1 MGASMK
7 DIKLRIK
14 SVQSTMQ
21 TTKAM
26 QLVASS
32 KLRRARQRSERSKAY
47 FQLLHETL
55 SDITSN
61 EKGMSSDFMVP
72 RPETRKVCYMII
84 AGDRGLAGGYNSN
97 VYKLVEYQ
105 IERNGLPFCTIPVG
119 KRAVEYCNKRG
130 MEILTDK
137 YSIVEQTTAG
147 DCAELA
153 RFAAAEFMKGSFDRL
168 YLIYTEFKSM
178 LSQQPMSIQVLPI
191 PAEKTEKKAGVPTG
205 ITLYEPSPEEV
216 FEAIVPEYISG
227 TFYGA
232 LSQSY
237 ASELAARS
245 NAMDSATKNA
255 SDMIDDLSLK
265 YNRARQGAI
274 TQEITEIVAG
284 AENQS

>member
-1 MGASMK
+1 MK

-14 SVQSTMQ
+14 SVQNTMQ

-32 KLRRARQRSERSKAY
+32 KLRRARTRLERSGAY
-47 FQLLHETL
+47 FALIQETL
-55 SDITSN
+55 SNIASN
-61 EKGMSSDFMVP
+61 EKGIRSDFLVP
-72 RPETRKVCYMII
+72 RNEVKKVCYLII

-97 VYKLVEYQ
+97 IFKLVEAQ
-105 IERNGLPFCTIPVG
+105 MKQDGRPACVIPVG
-119 KRAVEYCNKRG
+119 KRAVEYCKKRG

-137 YSIVEQTTAG
+137 YAIVESVTPA
-147 DCAELA
+147 DCAEAAQLLA
-153 RFAAAEFMKGSFDRL
+153 REFLAGTFDQL
-168 YLIYTEFKSM
+168 HIVYTYFKSM
-178 LSQQPMSIQVLPI
+178 LSQTPMVMQVLPI
-191 PAEKTEKKAGVPTG
+191 PAEPEQEEKKGPTG
-205 ITLYEPSPEEV
+205 VTLYEPSPEEV
-216 FEAIVPEYISG
+216 FEAVVPEYISG

-232 LSQSY
+232 LSQAW
-237 ASELAARS
+237 ASELAARR

-284 AENQS
+284 AEQ

>member
-1 MGASMK
+1 MK

-32 KLRRARQRSERSKAY
+32 KLRRARARIDRTKAY
-47 FQLLHETL
+47 FALLHETL
-55 SDITSN
+55 SDIATN
-61 EKGMSSDFMVP
+61 EKGLRSDFIVP
-72 RPETRKVCYMII
+72 RSEVKKICYLMI

-97 VYKLVEYQ
+97 MFKLLEAQ
-105 IERNGLPFCTIPVG
+105 IKQSGKPACVIPVG
-119 KRAVEYCNKRG
+119 KRAVEYCKKRG
-130 MEILTDK
+130 MEIVTEEFA
-137 YSIVEQTTAG
+137 SVEEFSPAQSAQAAQII
-147 DCAELA
+147 AEQFLEG
-153 RFAAAEFMKGSFDRL
+153 RFDQL
-168 YLIYTEFKSM
+168 YILYTYFKSM
-178 LSQQPMSIQVLPI
+178 LSQMPTVMQVLPI
-191 PAEKTEKKAGVPTG
+191 PKEQTEADKSQGPTG
-205 ITLYEPSPEEV
+205 VTLYEPNPEEV
-216 FEAIVPEYISG
+216 FDAIVPEYISG
-227 TFYGA
+227 TVYGA
-232 LSQSY
+232 ISQAF

-284 AENQS
+284 AEH

>member
-1 MGASMK
+1 
-7 DIKLRIK
+7 
-14 SVQSTMQ
+14 
-21 TTKAM
+21 
-26 QLVASS
+26 
-32 KLRRARQRSERSKAY
+32 
-47 FQLLHETL
+47 
-55 SDITSN
+55 
-61 EKGMSSDFMVP
+61 
-72 RPETRKVCYMII
+72 
-84 AGDRGLAGGYNSN
+84 
-97 VYKLVEYQ
+97 
-105 IERNGLPFCTIPVG
+105 
-119 KRAVEYCNKRG
+119 
-130 MEILTDK
+130 
-137 YSIVEQTTAG
+137 
-147 DCAELA
+147 
-153 RFAAAEFMKGSFDRL
+153 MKGSFDRL